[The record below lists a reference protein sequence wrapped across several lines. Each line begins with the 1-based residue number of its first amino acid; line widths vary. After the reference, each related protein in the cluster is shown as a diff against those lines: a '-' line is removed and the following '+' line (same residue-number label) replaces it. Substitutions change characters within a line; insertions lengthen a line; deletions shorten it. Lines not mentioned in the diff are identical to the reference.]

1 MTTNHTNHHELLK
14 IRQIRVIC
22 GEKIKIMKNLLALS
36 IMCLCFFTGCKAQL
50 KVDNSVSGDLNLD
63 KYLGDWYEIARF
75 DHKFERGIQFC
86 KANYSLREDG
96 KVAVLNT
103 GVKDG
108 KPSEAKGKAKF
119 TDNPRILRV
128 SFFGPFYGDYRI
140 MLVDEDYQWV
150 LVGGSDESY
159 LWILARTPK
168 ISEEVKETILAEA
181 TRRGYDIVKLIWVEQ
196 E

>member
-1 MTTNHTNHHELLK
+1 
-14 IRQIRVIC
+14 
-22 GEKIKIMKNLLALS
+22 
-36 IMCLCFFTGCKAQL
+36 MCLCFFTGCKAQT

-63 KYLGDWYEIARF
+63 KYLGTWYEIARF
-75 DHKFERGIQFC
+75 DHKFERGIQLC
-86 KANYSLREDG
+86 KAQYSLREDG

-103 GVKDG
+103 GIKNG
-108 KPSEAKGKAKF
+108 EPSEARGKAKL

-140 MLVDEDYQWV
+140 MLLDEDYQWV
-150 LVGGSDESY
+150 LVGGSDDSY

-168 ISEEVKETILAEA
+168 ISDEVKETILADA
-181 TRRGYDIVKLIWVEQ
+181 TRRGYDVGKLIWVEQ

>member
-1 MTTNHTNHHELLK
+1 MKKCLTLL
-14 IRQIRVIC
+14 
-22 GEKIKIMKNLLALS
+22 
-36 IMCLCFFTGCKAQL
+36 IMCLCFFTGCKAQSN
-50 KVDNSVSGDLNLD
+50 VDNSVSGDLNLD
-63 KYLGDWYEIARF
+63 RYLGDWYEIARF
-75 DHKFERGIQFC
+75 DHQFERGIQFC

-103 GVKDG
+103 GMKDG
-108 KPSEAKGKAKF
+108 KQSEAKGKAKL

-140 MLVDEDYQWV
+140 MLLDKDYQWV
-150 LVGGSDESY
+150 LVGGSDDSY

-168 ISEEVKETILAEA
+168 LADDIKATILAEV
-181 TRRGYDIVKLIWVEQ
+181 TRRGYDVQKLIWVEQ